1 MVNDFIKVTAIFYS
15 YEASDFNLWGT
26 LEIWSRYFDVIY
38 EKPSNEKLID
48 TLEWSQYNA
57 TLAVTGAIKGTSK

>member
-15 YEASDFNLWGT
+15 YEAYDFNLWGT

-38 EKPSNEKLID
+38 EKSSNEKLID

-57 TLAVTGAIKGTSK
+57 TLAITGAIKGTSK